1 MRSQAIDLI
10 KGIAIVAVICLHTLS
25 PGALDAIGAQFYLW
39 QAVPVFVFLM
49 GLNATSSLRRRGG
62 RTMRELYSRDY
73 LAGRFDRVYVP
84 FLIAFLVTLAL
95 ALLTQTPHSSAI
107 KLPAELLVGL
117 FPIDG
122 PGNYYVTLL
131 FQFVLLFPLVF
142 WGLRR
147 RPRLTLAACLAIEL
161 GFEVLGPWLGLYSTH
176 TYLFSSCILRF
187 IFLVALGGWF
197 AGVPAASAL
206 RQRWLWCGGLLSVAY
221 LALVQ
226 ADPAALSFA
235 GIAQPGGDVLAAFY
249 PACLVL
255 LGLALLPAT
264 GGGLPLRGVGEL
276 GRASYHIF
284 LLQIAWFGFGLI
296 AAHSVWALLGNLAVT
311 LSAGVAFYELMAI
324 RSSARTYRT
333 RPAWLRRPRRASSGP

>member
-25 PGALDAIGAQFYLW
+25 PGTLDAIGAQFYLW
-39 QAVPVFVFLM
+39 QAVPVFVFVM

-131 FQFVLLFPLVF
+131 FQFVLLFPLVY

-161 GFEVLGPWLGLYSTH
+161 GFEVLGPWLGFYSTH

-187 IFLVALGGWF
+187 LFLVALGGWF
-197 AGVPAASAL
+197 AGVPTASAL

-226 ADPAALSFA
+226 GDPAALSFA
-235 GIAQPGGDVLAAFY
+235 GIEQPGGDALVAFY

-255 LGLALLPAT
+255 LGMALLPAS
-264 GGGLPLRGVGEL
+264 GGGLPLRGAGEL

-296 AAHSVWALLGNLAVT
+296 AAHSLWALLGNLAVT
-311 LSAGVAFYELMAI
+311 LSAGFAFYELMAI